1 MLFHLVVPIL
11 LFIIGRFGLFLSRK
25 NIILIIMSLELML
38 LSINYN
44 FLFLSSYLDDLLGQV
59 FSLFIL
65 TIGAC
70 ESSVGLALLICYYRT
85 YKFI

>member
-1 MLFHLVVPIL
+1 MFIHLLLSLILFV
-11 LFIIGRFGLFLSRK
+11 IGIFGLFLSRK

-44 FLFLSSYLDDLLGQV
+44 FLFLSTYLDDLLGQL
-59 FSLFIL
+59 FSLLIL

-70 ESSVGLALLICYYRT
+70 ESAIGLALLICYYRT

>member
-1 MLFHLVVPIL
+1 MFIHLLLPLILFT
-11 LFIIGRFGLFLSRK
+11 IGIFGLFLSRK

-44 FLFLSSYLDDLLGQV
+44 FLFLSTYLDDLLGQL

-70 ESSVGLALLICYYRT
+70 ESAIGLALLICYYRT